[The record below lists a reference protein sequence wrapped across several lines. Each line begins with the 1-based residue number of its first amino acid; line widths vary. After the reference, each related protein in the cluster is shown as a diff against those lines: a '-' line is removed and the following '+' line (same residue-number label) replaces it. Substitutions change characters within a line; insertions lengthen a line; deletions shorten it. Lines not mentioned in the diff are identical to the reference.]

1 MKALWTWGGTFFG
14 HRDGDEL
21 WTHDGLH
28 VGRFHD
34 DEVYGPD
41 GRYLG
46 EIKSEN
52 RLITCLSKKSRRK
65 GRFTPYASRVG
76 SVPYVGYVG
85 YAMYA
90 GYEDFPPPEEFKD
103 R

>member
-1 MKALWTWGGTFFG
+1 MQWLWTWGGTSFG
-14 HRDGDEL
+14 YRSDDAL
-21 WTHDGLH
+21 FTHKGKQ

-52 RLITCLSKKSRRK
+52 RLITNRSKKSRIRS
-65 GRFTPYASRVG
+65 GFTPRPGGSYARYVN
-76 SVPYVGYVG
+76 YVGYV
-85 YAMYA
+85 MYV
-90 GYEDFPPPEEFKD
+90 GYEDFLGPDEL
-103 R
+103 